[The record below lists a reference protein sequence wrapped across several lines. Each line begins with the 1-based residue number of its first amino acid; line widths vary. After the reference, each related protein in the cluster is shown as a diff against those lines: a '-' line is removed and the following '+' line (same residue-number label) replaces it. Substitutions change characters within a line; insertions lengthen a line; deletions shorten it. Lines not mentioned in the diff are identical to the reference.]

1 MEHWQ
6 FLIQRQGDRAWH
18 TLESPKVEIIEGRY
32 RVLAR
37 SNRPH
42 TDVEVRVIHS
52 STQEVPPKRRIQKR
66 SRRTNAEGL
75 MAVIPYTY
83 FKPGIWELQCSG
95 DLMSDILGGQSW
107 QYNLYVRVLSQH
119 PEEKSAV
126 SDSPL
131 DSNNIPVNDVASTA
145 IEETETSIAPSETVN
160 TASATIAT
168 LEISPARNA
177 VPIDTLEDAIIDQP
191 VSPVWVKGVTAE
203 QILQNLIELALPT
216 SEPLLDEEMLVDPP
230 TTPSLPPLLLKL
242 DQETYVARWGQSL
255 TVNGQLELKAENEE
269 AEIPEPQALYSL
281 ELNIELRSPLGLETL
296 HQVRQALP
304 NKVLPFN
311 LQAAIDIPAEC
322 ESKLIL
328 ADINLYGAVHEGGEV
343 VLLASQSFMITAD
356 VSELLVIKA
365 ELTAKKPEIVE
376 EAPPPPIA
384 ESLPNI
390 DLSLLNLVK
399 TIKPDDSLALGALAP
414 KFLPPEI
421 KARSPRKSVES
432 HSGIQL
438 PNMPPLP
445 PITATVAESPT
456 VEQPKPEESL
466 DKVDTLAAINMDELV
481 ITNRRLPMIS
491 GTFPFLKPLPALP
504 GSEEAPASNYHPP
517 ETATALDINLP
528 ELDLNAEL
536 LRGNPQSQNQPVFE
550 ETVPRRSKLIDAYIA
565 GVSTPTRTEFD
576 DAVAQPAMAP
586 LPELIDDAVAEV
598 ATPTQAEFDDV
609 IAQPATPPPPEL
621 IDDSTQAT
629 TPPDSELIDELVAQ
643 PTTPPR
649 PQLIVE
655 GNPYSSPL
663 IMQWLQSQGFSLP
676 EPIHLLDQ
684 DYDMDVV
691 ANQTTSS
698 EQISDSF
705 NPESTD
711 IELNLSLNLD
721 ADMGI
726 VADELELV
734 QQEQQTVENVSE
746 TELTSSLLEPPP
758 PPPRYAKIP
767 LVRVTE
773 EIIVDDTYIEPEE
786 EIVPSVPE
794 EEEEEQEEVPLIAPP
809 SPLPL
814 MAVAVVEP
822 LPIPQLYLPEGELIA
837 GTSVRVRVEL
847 PEVSPEVVVKLWIK
861 DCQTRWVID
870 GPYILKDL
878 LPNSSGVLE
887 VKTQLHVPFGCLEM
901 RVEAIALNQETQQ
914 ESDKISLTRSV
925 IPPDLPNLQLDE
937 FLGI

>member
-37 SNRPH
+37 SNRPN

-83 FKPGIWELQCSG
+83 FKAGIWELQCSG

-107 QYNLYVRVLSQH
+107 QYNLYVRVLSQQADEIN
-119 PEEKSAV
+119 PV
-126 SDSPL
+126 LDSPP
-131 DSNNIPVNDVASTA
+131 DSFHIPVNDLAHAVP
-145 IEETETSIAPSETVN
+145 EETDTSIAPPETVN
-160 TASATIAT
+160 TAPATIT
-168 LEISPARNA
+168 TIEISPARSE
-177 VPIDTLEDAIIDQP
+177 VPIESLEDAIIDQP
-191 VSPVWVKGVTAE
+191 VSPVWVRGVTAE
-203 QILQNLIELALPT
+203 QLLQNLIELALPT
-216 SEPLLDEEMLVDPP
+216 SEPLLDEEMLADPP
-230 TTPSLPPLLLKL
+230 TLGLPPLLLKL
-242 DQETYVARWGQSL
+242 DRETYVARWGESF
-255 TVNGQLELKAENEE
+255 TINGQLELKPENEE
-269 AEIPEPQALYSL
+269 VEIPEKQTLYSL
-281 ELNIELRSPLGLETL
+281 ELKIDLRSPLGLETL

-304 NKVLPFN
+304 NKVVPFN
-311 LQAAIDIPAEC
+311 IPATIDIPADC

-328 ADINLYGAVHEGGEV
+328 ADVNLYGAVNEGGEV
-343 VLLASQSFMITAD
+343 VLLASQSFTITAD

-376 EAPPPPIA
+376 EIPAPA
-384 ESLPNI
+384 TSESSPGI

-399 TIKPDDSLALGALAP
+399 TIQPDDSLALGASVP

-421 KARSPRKSVES
+421 KTRSPKKSVES

-445 PITATVAESPT
+445 PIPAKVAESLAAESP
-456 VEQPKPEESL
+456 QQEESL

-481 ITNRRLPMIS
+481 ITNRRLPMMS

-504 GSEEAPASNYHPP
+504 GGEEAVSSDSQSPKTS
-517 ETATALDINLP
+517 TALDVNLP
-528 ELDLNAEL
+528 DLELNAEL
-536 LRGNPQSQNQPVFE
+536 LRSYPQSQNQPVVE

-565 GVSTPTRTEFD
+565 GVSTPTRPGFD
-576 DAVAQPAMAP
+576 NPV
-586 LPELIDDAVAEV
+586 
-598 ATPTQAEFDDV
+598 
-609 IAQPATPPPPEL
+609 AQPATPPPPEL
-621 IDDSTQAT
+621 INDVVAEVATPTLPEFDDAVAQPAIPSL
-629 TPPDSELIDELVAQ
+629 EFIDDAAQ
-643 PTTPPR
+643 PTTSPDS
-649 PQLIVE
+649 QLIDDAVAQTATPTRPKLVIE

-663 IMQWLQSQGFSLP
+663 ITQWLQSQGFSLP

-684 DYDMDVV
+684 DDEMDVV
-691 ANQTTSS
+691 ANQTTPD
-698 EQISDSF
+698 EQISDAF

-711 IELNLSLNLD
+711 IELNLSFNLD
-721 ADMGI
+721 ADIGI
-726 VADELELV
+726 VADELELA
-734 QQEQQTVENVSE
+734 QQELETVENVSE
-746 TELTSSLLEPPP
+746 IELTLPVPEPPP
-758 PPPRYAKIP
+758 PPPRYPKIP

-786 EIVPSVPE
+786 EIVPSIPE

-814 MAVAVVEP
+814 MAVAVVES

-837 GTSVRVRVEL
+837 GTSVRVRIEL
-847 PEVSPEVVVKLWIK
+847 PEVPPEVVVKLWIK
-861 DCQTRWVID
+861 DCQTRWLID

-901 RVEAIALNQETQQ
+901 RVEAIAINQETQQ

-937 FLGI
+937 LLGI

>member
-37 SNRPH
+37 SNRPN

-83 FKPGIWELQCSG
+83 FKAGIWELQCSG

-107 QYNLYVRVLSQH
+107 QYNLYVRVLSQQADEIN
-119 PEEKSAV
+119 PV
-126 SDSPL
+126 LDTPPDSPH
-131 DSNNIPVNDVASTA
+131 IPVNDLAPAVP
-145 IEETETSIAPSETVN
+145 EETEISIAPPETVN
-160 TASATIAT
+160 TAPATIT
-168 LEISPARNA
+168 TIEISPPRSE
-177 VPIDTLEDAIIDQP
+177 VPIEYLEDAIIDQP

-203 QILQNLIELALPT
+203 QILQNLIEFALPT
-216 SEPLLDEEMLVDPP
+216 SEPLFDEEMLTDPP
-230 TTPSLPPLLLKL
+230 ATPGLPPLLLKL
-242 DQETYVARWGQSL
+242 DQETYVARWGGSL
-255 TVNGQLELKAENEE
+255 AINGQLELKPENEE
-269 AEIPEPQALYSL
+269 VEIPEKQTLYSL
-281 ELNIELRSPLGLETL
+281 ELEIDLRSPLGLETL

-304 NKVLPFN
+304 NKVVPFKIP
-311 LQAAIDIPAEC
+311 ATIDIPADC

-328 ADINLYGAVHEGGEV
+328 ADVNLYGAVNEGGDV
-343 VLLASQSFMITAD
+343 VLLASQSFTITAD

-376 EAPPPPIA
+376 EIPAPATA
-384 ESLPNI
+384 ESSPGI

-399 TIKPDDSLALGALAP
+399 TIQPDDSLTLGASVP

-421 KARSPRKSVES
+421 KTRSPKKSVES

-445 PITATVAESPT
+445 PIPAKVAESLTAEPP
-456 VEQPKPEESL
+456 QQEESL

-504 GSEEAPASNYHPP
+504 GGEEAVPSDSQSPKAS
-517 ETATALDINLP
+517 TALDVNLP
-528 ELDLNAEL
+528 DLELNAEL
-536 LRGNPQSQNQPVFE
+536 LRSYSQSQNQPVVE

-565 GVSTPTRTEFD
+565 GVSTPTRPGFDNTVAQPATPPPAELISDAVAEVATPTLPEFD
-576 DAVAQPAMAP
+576 DAVAQPA
-586 LPELIDDAVAEV
+586 I
-598 ATPTQAEFDDV
+598 
-609 IAQPATPPPPEL
+609 PPPPEL
-621 IDDSTQAT
+621 IDDAAQTT
-629 TPPDSELIDELVAQ
+629 TPPDSQLIDDAVAQ
-643 PTTPPR
+643 TATPTR
-649 PQLIVE
+649 PKLVIE

-663 IMQWLQSQGFSLP
+663 ITQWLQSQGFSLP

-684 DYDMDVV
+684 DDEMDVV
-691 ANQTTSS
+691 AHQITPD
-698 EQISDSF
+698 EQISDAF

-711 IELNLSLNLD
+711 IELNLSFNLD

-734 QQEQQTVENVSE
+734 QQELETAENVSE
-746 TELTSSLLEPPP
+746 VELTLPVPEPPP
-758 PPPRYAKIP
+758 PPPRYPKIP

-794 EEEEEQEEVPLIAPP
+794 EEEEQEEVPLIAPP

-814 MAVAVVEP
+814 MAVAVVES

-837 GTSVRVRVEL
+837 GTSVRVRIEL
-847 PEVSPEVVVKLWIK
+847 PEVPPEVVVKLWIK
-861 DCQTRWVID
+861 DCQTRWLID
-870 GPYILKDL
+870 GPYILKEL

-925 IPPDLPNLQLDE
+925 IPPDLPNLQLE
-937 FLGI
+937 ELLGI